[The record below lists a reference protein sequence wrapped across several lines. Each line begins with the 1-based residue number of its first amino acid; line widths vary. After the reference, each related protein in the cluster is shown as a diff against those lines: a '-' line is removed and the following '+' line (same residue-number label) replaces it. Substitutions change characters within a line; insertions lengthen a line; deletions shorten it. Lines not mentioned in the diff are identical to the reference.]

1 MTSVVVSEE
10 SKNPASIHLDVLFV
24 ITHLH
29 AGGAERVTV
38 LLANELASRGLKVAI
53 ATYVRQGEFIDQLSA
68 TVPLIEVGGAGWE
81 AAILPLA
88 RLIRRT
94 RPAAVVGVM
103 VSSNVAAV
111 AAGKLAMTG
120 ARIVLVEHNQVD
132 RGAAHYGSLSYRA
145 IRWSYPWADAIVC
158 VSDGVRDSLCR
169 YAGMTPRRMRVIHN
183 PIVPPG
189 LAELAARP
197 CPHPWAGDREVPLV
211 LAVGRLTTPK
221 NYPMLLRSFALLLR
235 QRHARLL
242 IVGNGTE
249 RAQLEAL
256 IDELGIGAHVEM
268 PGYSDNPYAYMARA
282 DLFVLSSE
290 WEGFPT
296 VLVEALACGAPVVA
310 TDCPSGPREI
320 LLDGELGSLVPV
332 GDERA
337 FADAMRRALDEAPR
351 RDALMARGNSF
362 TVARAA
368 DAYVDV
374 LLGSGGAP
382 P

>member
-1 MTSVVVSEE
+1 VNEE
-10 SKNPASIHLDVLFV
+10 SKNPAGSRLDVLFV

-53 ATYVRQGEFIDQLSA
+53 ATYVKQGDFIDQISA
-68 TVPLIEVGGAGWE
+68 MVPLIEVGGAGWA
-81 AAILPLA
+81 AAIVPLA

-120 ARIVLVEHNQVD
+120 ARIVLIEHNQVD

-145 IRWSYPWADAIVC
+145 IRWSYPWAHAIVC

-169 YAGMTPRRMRVIHN
+169 YAGMTPGKMRVIHN

-197 CPHPWAGDREVPLV
+197 CPHPWAGDPEVPLV
-211 LAVGRLTTPK
+211 LAVGRLTAAK
-221 NYPMLLRSFALLLR
+221 DYPMLVRSFALLLK
-235 QRHARLL
+235 QRRARLL
-242 IVGNGTE
+242 IVGKGPE
-249 RAQLEAL
+249 RERLEAL
-256 IDELGIGAHVEM
+256 IDELGIGEHVAM
-268 PGYSDNPYAYMARA
+268 PGYTDNPYAYMARA
-282 DLFVLSSE
+282 DLFVLSSQ

-310 TDCPSGPREI
+310 TDCASGPREI
-320 LLDGELGSLVPV
+320 LLDGDLGLLVPV

-337 FADAMRRALDEAPR
+337 FADAMLRTLDAAPR
-351 RDALMARGNSF
+351 RDARMARGNSF

-368 DAYVDV
+368 DAYQAL
-374 LLGSGGAP
+374 LLGSGGLAG
-382 P
+382 